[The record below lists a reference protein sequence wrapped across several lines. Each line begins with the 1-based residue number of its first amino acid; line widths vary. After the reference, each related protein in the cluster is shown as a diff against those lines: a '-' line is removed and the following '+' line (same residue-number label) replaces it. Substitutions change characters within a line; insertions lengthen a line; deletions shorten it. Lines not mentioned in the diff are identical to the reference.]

1 MEQITKANPGIKP
14 TEESLANLVNQQ
26 KPHLE
31 PIQNYKGKSL
41 QELEAILDAHNA
53 ATNDKP
59 KKSTS
64 QVKEAPPQ
72 QAENPLPP
80 RRESRYNS

>member
-1 MEQITKANPGIKP
+1 
-14 TEESLANLVNQQ
+14 LVNQQ
-26 KPHLE
+26 KPQLE

-53 ATNDKP
+53 ATTHEIP

-64 QVKEAPPQ
+64 QVKEAPTQ
-72 QAENPLPP
+72 QVENHLPP
-80 RRESRYNS
+80 KRESRYNS

>member
-1 MEQITKANPGIKP
+1 MAH
-14 TEESLANLVNQQ
+14 Q
-26 KPHLE
+26 KSQLE
-31 PIQNYKGKSL
+31 PIESYKGKSL

-53 ATNDKP
+53 ATGGEKP
-59 KKSTS
+59 KKSNS